1 MIPPYLADPRHLDTF
16 AATTPGG
23 VAVTRTAER
32 LADPDAAFDALA
44 GALDTRRGL
53 VLSSGV
59 EAPGRY
65 RRFRLGFADP
75 ALAVTARGRT
85 VRVEALN
92 PRGRVLLPAVAAAL
106 RPLPEL
112 AGLEEAPG
120 RLSALV
126 RRPEGRFAEEER
138 SRQPSVF
145 TVLRALRDAFALP
158 GDPFLGLYGAFA
170 YDLAF
175 QFESI
180 RKRLERPDDQ
190 RDLVLYLPDELLVAD
205 PAAGV
210 ALRVAYSF
218 AVDGISTAGLPG
230 GGAAHAYRPT
240 TNAAPEHDHAPGA
253 YQAVVEKAKA
263 AFRRGDLFEAV
274 PGQTFAE
281 PCADQP
287 SAVFRRLLRANPAP
301 YEALINLGHGEFLVG
316 ASPEMYVR
324 VAGRRVETCPIS
336 GTIARGADA
345 LGDAAQV
352 LTLLNSAKDAAELT
366 MCTDVDRND
375 KARVC
380 EPGSV
385 RVLGRRQI
393 ELYSR
398 LIHTV
403 DHVEGCLRGGFDALD
418 AFLTHTWAVTVTGA
432 PKRRAMQFLEDVEA
446 SPRRWYG
453 GAFGRLGFDGG
464 LDTGLTLRTIRMQ
477 DGVAFVRVGATL
489 LADSDPDA
497 EDAECR
503 LKGAA
508 FFDAISGTAPVAS
521 PTVAAESP
529 GRGRRV
535 LLVDHDDS
543 FVHTLADYV
552 RQTGAEVTTLRHFHA
567 RAALAEMRPDL
578 VLLSPGPGRPA
589 EFDVAGTLDAALA
602 LGIPVFGVCLG
613 LQGIAERFGGTL
625 GVLPEPVHGKASAVR
640 VLGGRLFAGLPER
653 FPVGRYHSLFAR
665 RDTLPDCLRVTA
677 ETEDGLVMALEHRHH
692 PVAAVQ
698 FHPESI
704 LTLEGGVGARLIG
717 NVMRDLA
724 GARMAAAA

>member
-1 MIPPYLADPRHLDTF
+1 
-16 AATTPGG
+16 
-23 VAVTRTAER
+23 
-32 LADPDAAFDALA
+32 
-44 GALDTRRGL
+44 
-53 VLSSGV
+53 
-59 EAPGRY
+59 
-65 RRFRLGFADP
+65 
-75 ALAVTARGRT
+75 
-85 VRVEALN
+85 
-92 PRGRVLLPAVAAAL
+92 
-106 RPLPEL
+106 
-112 AGLEEAPG
+112 

-126 RRPEGRFAEEER
+126 RRPQGRFAEEER

-145 TVLRALRDAFALP
+145 TVLRALRGAFAVP
-158 GDPFLGLYGAFA
+158 DDPFLGLYGAFA

-175 QFESI
+175 QFEPVT
-180 RKRLERPDDQ
+180 KRLERPDDQ
-190 RDLVLYLPDELLVAD
+190 RDLVLYLPDEVLVAD

-210 ALRVAYSF
+210 TLRVAYAF
-218 AVDGISTAGLPG
+218 AVEGATMAGVPG
-230 GGAAHAYRPT
+230 GGTAHAYRPT
-240 TNAAPEHDHAPGA
+240 TNAAPAHDHAPGA
-253 YQAVVEKAKA
+253 YQAVVETAKD

-301 YEALINLGHGEFLVG
+301 YEALINLGHGEFLVA

-324 VAGRRVETCPIS
+324 VSGRRVETCPIS

-385 RVLGRRQI
+385 RVLGRRMI

-403 DHVEGCLRGGFDALD
+403 DHVEGTLRGGLDALD

-464 LDTGLTLRTIRMQ
+464 LDTGLTLRTIRMR

-503 LKGAA
+503 LKAAA
-508 FFDAISGTAPVAS
+508 FFDAIRGTAPTS
-521 PTVAAESP
+521 PAAVAAESP

-552 RQTGAEVTTLRHFHA
+552 RQTGAEVTTLRHCHA
-567 RAALAEMRPDL
+567 RAALAETRPDL

-602 LGIPVFGVCLG
+602 LGVPVFGVCLG
-613 LQGIAERFGGTL
+613 LQGIAERFGASL
-625 GVLPEPVHGKASAVR
+625 GVLPEPVHGKASEVR
-640 VLGGRLFAGLPER
+640 VLGGRLFDGLPER
-653 FPVGRYHSLFAR
+653 FAVGRYHSLFAR
-665 RDTLPDCLRVTA
+665 RETLPDALRVTA
-677 ETEDGLVMALEHRHH
+677 ETADGLVMALEHRHH

-717 NVMRDLA
+717 NVVRDLA
-724 GARMAAAA
+724 GARLAVAAE